1 MARENPPKYLQIM
14 RDIKRGI
21 QENSVEH
28 GEKLPTEDEFITK
41 YKVSRQTIR
50 HALSQLVNEK
60 VIYRIPGR
68 GTFYANS
75 SKPESPITGN
85 IISVIIPNITDYI
98 FPSIIEGIGEVL
110 RGTGYNILLFSTQR
124 NFELEREALE
134 TSLNRHVF
142 GVIIEPVKNTLPN
155 PNYDLYRT
163 LEERTMAV
171 VALHGVSPN
180 LPPMPTVLFDDQSA
194 ARELTQFTVDQGH
207 KNIGGIFKLDDSQ
220 GTLRLK
226 GFLDVL
232 HGNSLPFTPR
242 WLSFY
247 TTDSQEYVVQSY
259 CQTVFLTEKISG
271 PSAVVCYNDE
281 IAVNLINHLGKQN
294 ISVPRDISILGFDD
308 SPLADVGSVGLTTI
322 HHPQRDFGKK
332 AAQIILQ
339 ILHGTYNSRL
349 TPYVFPPQLVVRTS
363 CAGPSLA
370 QHHSNK

>member
-1 MARENPPKYLQIM
+1 MSRENPPKYLQII

-21 QENSVEH
+21 LENSIEN
-28 GEKLPTEDEFITK
+28 GEKLPTEDEFIAK

-68 GTFYANS
+68 GTFYTHS
-75 SKPESPITGN
+75 SEPESPITGN

-110 RGTGYNILLFSTQR
+110 RGSGYNILLFSTQR

-134 TSLNRHVF
+134 TSLNRHVS
-142 GVIIEPVKNTLPN
+142 GVIIEPVKNMLPN
-155 PNYDLYRT
+155 PNYDLYRA
-163 LEERTMAV
+163 LEERAMAV
-171 VALHGVSPN
+171 VALHGVPPN
-180 LPPMPTVLFDDQSA
+180 LPLMPTVLFDDQSA
-194 ARELTQFTVDQGH
+194 ARELTQFTVNQGH

-226 GFLDVL
+226 GFLDIL
-232 HGNSLPFTPR
+232 YANSLPFTPH

-247 TTDSQEYVVQSY
+247 TTESQEYVVQSY
-259 CQTVFLTEKISG
+259 SQTVFLSEKISV
-271 PSAVVCYNDE
+271 PSAVICYNDE
-281 IAVNLINHLGKQN
+281 IAVNFINYLSRHR
-294 ISVPRDISILGFDD
+294 ISVPRDVSVLGFDD

-339 ILHGTYNSRL
+339 ILNGTYDNRFA
-349 TPYVFPPQLVVRTS
+349 PYVFPPQLVVRIS
-363 CAGPSLA
+363 CTGPSLA
-370 QHHSNK
+370 KFHSNT